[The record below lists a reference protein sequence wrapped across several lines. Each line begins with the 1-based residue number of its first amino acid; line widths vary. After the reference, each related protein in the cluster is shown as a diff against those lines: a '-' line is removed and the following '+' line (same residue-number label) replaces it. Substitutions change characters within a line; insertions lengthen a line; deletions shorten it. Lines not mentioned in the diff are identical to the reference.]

1 MSAKIG
7 PVSPII
13 STLGTRWHYLT
24 SSQLRLSAINHSHG
38 FNYNIFCRNFISAKW
53 SIPLASAWRRL
64 SASQAQHGCPVSDI
78 LEQRYTILSSSNL
91 TIAGNIAAI
100 SLIGTPALL
109 RSQKEDNLP
118 SGVLAKQWRNMFEN
132 GKSQNP
138 PVAAGVTSAFLYL
151 AWSARSGAPLFK
163 KTPVG
168 RTALFSAA
176 AVLTVG
182 IVPFTIVAMSS
193 TNNKL
198 LEKSE
203 SLKNSS
209 DAETVDLVQHWTTLN
224 QIRGSLPLIGGLCG
238 IVASLL

>member
-1 MSAKIG
+1 MVHPLGFRVAQAVG
-7 PVSPII
+7 I
-13 STLGTRWHYLT
+13 SGAAWLSGKWH
-24 SSQLRLSAINHSHG
+24 LR
-38 FNYNIFCRNFISAKW
+38 
-53 SIPLASAWRRL
+53 
-64 SASQAQHGCPVSDI
+64 
-78 LEQRYTILSSSNL
+78 QRHTIVSSSNL
-91 TIAGNIAAI
+91 TITGNISAL
-100 SLIGTPALL
+100 SLIVTPALL

-118 SGVLAKQWRNMFEN
+118 SGILAKQWRNMFEN

-138 PVAAGVTSAFLYL
+138 PIAAGVTSAFLYL
-151 AWSARSGAPLFK
+151 AWSSRLGAPLFK

-198 LEKSE
+198 LEKSK
-203 SLKNSS
+203 STKTSP
-209 DAETVDLVQHWTTLN
+209 DAETVDLLQHWTTLN
-224 QIRGSLPLIGGLCG
+224 QIRGFLPLIGGLCG